1 MEGANNHTFKVV
13 EGVGMVMEGTDPV
26 FAVHASR
33 VHVFR
38 SVACHNVR
46 VCILGNFGGTG
57 DPCKI
62 TFLCARV
69 LSSVTWFR
77 VFVV

>member
-1 MEGANNHTFKVV
+1 MEGANIHTFKVV

-46 VCILGNFGGTG
+46 VCVYI
-57 DPCKI
+57 
-62 TFLCARV
+62 R
-69 LSSVTWFR
+69 
-77 VFVV
+77 